1 MIDLSTIFERC
12 LSLRASVSHPGFPL
26 DTAALEQFNL
36 VLVRMRYVK
45 TLTPLLV
52 FICHLVCGLRVGSSG
67 LSYFLSFSEVK
78 TPSIKWALKGT
89 KASKEK
95 IRHYL

>member
-45 TLTPLLV
+45 NPYAAPGVYLP
-52 FICHLVCGLRVGSSG
+52 SG
-67 LSYFLSFSEVK
+67 LWVEGGQFWLVIFFELFRSEDTFNKVG
-78 TPSIKWALKGT
+78 PEGNKG
-89 KASKEK
+89 K
-95 IRHYL
+95 